1 MRQVLL
7 FLCLLFLTSGCS
19 SQSDNIEINIALSED
34 INDYTP
40 IVRKIIE
47 ENPVGNITLNFEPGV
62 YKFYPEKAT
71 GKYIR
76 ISNNDNGYKRVTFN
90 FEDRQNIKIKGE
102 NSTFLFHG
110 KLVPFY
116 LSNSSDIEVSD
127 INIDYDHPFIFEG
140 EVIANNPLERTFDVK
155 VHPDNDY
162 EIRGTRFLFKGY
174 DWLSDLGENIVF
186 DPATKN
192 PIYFTAN
199 YEHYDRQNLL
209 SAKELSPGVI
219 RFSDIVSKD
228 VPPIGSI
235 YTDKG
240 PHGKN
245 REIPG
250 FIVQHSTNIHLS
262 KINVYRTGAM
272 ALIAEKSND
281 ISLDAFNVVLR
292 EGSDRMLS
300 SSADATHF
308 INCKGKIVMENCK
321 FESMLDDA
329 TNIHGTYMYVVDV
342 LGSNKIG
349 AKFGHY
355 QQEGFD
361 FGNEGDSIL
370 LIDRKNLLPVIKTV
384 IKSIDK
390 VNENYYIIESNTDL
404 STVENLENLAID
416 NISHYADVHI
426 NNCAVRHNRARSLL
440 ISTPGDVLIEN
451 SYFASMMAGIRICG
465 DANYWFESGAVKNVV
480 IRNNT
485 FEDLGIGGHSPQAI
499 LQIDPVIPKEERGKG
514 FYHGTIVF
522 EGNTINTFD
531 NQVIY
536 ALSVDS
542 LVIRNNTFTDT
553 KTYAPIYPDLSVIDV
568 QYSNHL
574 ILENNDFSKWKENAT
589 ISILNCNNVTEKE
602 NGVVKIVENPNKY
615 FYQN

>member
-1 MRQVLL
+1 MRQLLFFLCVLL
-7 FLCLLFLTSGCS
+7 TTGCS
-19 SQSDNIEINIALSED
+19 FVQSDSIEINIELSED
-34 INDYTP
+34 IDDYTP
-40 IVRKIIE
+40 VVRKIIE
-47 ENPVGNITLNFEPGV
+47 EHPKGNITINFEAGV
-62 YKFYPEKAT
+62 YKFYPEKAN

-76 ISNNDNGYKRVTFN
+76 ISNNDNGNKRIVFD
-90 FEDRQNIKIKGE
+90 FENRQNIKVKGD

-116 LSNSSDIEVSD
+116 FSGSSNIEVAG

-140 EVIANNPLERTFDVK
+140 EVIANNPKERTFDVR
-155 VHPDNDY
+155 VHPDNRY
-162 EIRGTRFLFKGY
+162 EIRGSRFLFKGY
-174 DWLSDLGENIVF
+174 DWSSDLGENIVF
-186 DPATKN
+186 DPATN
-192 PIYFTAN
+192 CPIYFTAN
-199 YEHYDRQNLL
+199 YEHYDRKNLL
-209 SAKELSPGVI
+209 SARELSPGII
-219 RFSDIVSKD
+219 RFSDIVARD
-228 VPPIGSI
+228 VPPVGSI

-250 FIVQHSTNIHLS
+250 FIVQHSSNIHLS
-262 KINVYRTGAM
+262 DINIYRTGAM
-272 ALIAEKSND
+272 ALIAEKSRD
-281 ISLDAFNVVLR
+281 ISLNAFNIVLR

-308 INCKGKIVMENCK
+308 INCSGKISMENCK

-329 TNIHGTYMYVVDV
+329 TNIHGTYMYVTDV
-342 LGSNKIG
+342 PDTHKIG
-349 AKFGHY
+349 AVFGHY

-361 FGNEGDSIL
+361 FGSKGDSIL
-370 LIDRKNLLPVIKTV
+370 FIDRNNLLPVAKAV

-390 VNENYYIIESNTDL
+390 VNENYYIIESDMDL
-404 STVENLENLAID
+404 SAIENPGDLAID
-416 NISHYADVHI
+416 NISHYADVYI
-426 NNCAVRHNRARSLL
+426 NNCSVRYNRARSLL
-440 ISTPGDVLIEN
+440 ISTPGNVLIEN

-485 FEDLGIGGHSPQAI
+485 FEDLGIGGHAPQAI

-522 EGNTINTFD
+522 EGNKINTFD

-536 ALSVDS
+536 ALSVDT
-542 LVIRNNTFTDT
+542 LIIRNNIFVDT
-553 KTYAPIYPDLSVIDV
+553 KTYNPIFPDLSVIDV

-574 ILENNDFSKWKENAT
+574 ILENNDFSKWKEDAS
-589 ISILNCNNVTEKE
+589 ISILKCNNVKE
-602 NGVVKIVENPNKY
+602 TGNGIVEIVENPNKY